1 MLHIFSPTG
10 FDVCVY
16 CKMITTISLVNIHCH
31 TYLHYFSCNEHFY
44 TLSNYILRIYFVL
57 QIHCIWPKYIQGT
70 NCLWFCSVHFSSVQ
84 SLSRV
89 PTLCNPMDFSAP
101 VLPVHHQL
109 PESTETQS
117 VMPSNH
123 LILCHPLLPPSI
135 FPSIRVISNESALL
149 IRWPNISVSASAS
162 VLSMNT
168 QDWFPSGWTGWISQQ
183 SKGLSR
189 VSFEHQSIDSLALSL
204 LFGPTLTSINDYWKN
219 HSFD

>member
-89 PTLCNPMDFSAP
+89 PTLCNPMDPQPRQASTKSQS
-101 VLPVHHQL
+101 LPKL
-109 PESTETQS
+109 MSIES

-123 LILCHPLLPPSI
+123 LILCRPLLLLPST
-135 FPSIRVISNESALL
+135 FPSIRVFSNESAL
-149 IRWPNISVSASAS
+149 RN
-162 VLSMNT
+162 
-168 QDWFPSGWTGWISQQ
+168 
-183 SKGLSR
+183 R
-189 VSFEHQSIDSLALSL
+189 
-204 LFGPTLTSINDYWKN
+204 
-219 HSFD
+219 